1 MWETV
6 AWSGSPFVVG
16 ALLGAAFARGKW
28 STVTVAAI
36 GALLGFGIVLWAYY
50 SSPPSSAGYPGCECE
65 DYLGRWW
72 EPSYVIPI
80 TLIGYFI
87 WLVGVGAGVGTRSLL
102 RRARARI
109 VTRP

>member
-1 MWETV
+1 MPSSMWW
-6 AWSGSPFVVG
+6 AGSPFIVG

-65 DYLGRWW
+65 DY
-72 EPSYVIPI
+72 SA
-80 TLIGYFI
+80 
-87 WLVGVGAGVGTRSLL
+87 AGGN
-102 RRARARI
+102 RA
-109 VTRP
+109 T